1 MTAEVMKMREEEKRT
16 LKVKKLLRKRW
27 VLPATY
33 LSIAAILLSAF
44 IFMQTKDEATPNEA
58 KDSTEGLVVENN
70 DAIPVT
76 SADEI
81 IKMPVANEEEVEIV
95 GYFYDTNAS
104 PEEQEAA
111 LVYYNQTYYQNK
123 GIDIASK
130 DDDTFEVTAALSG
143 TVTKVE
149 EDELLG
155 YVVQITHAQDVVT
168 YYQSL
173 ANVIV
178 KEGETVK
185 QGDVI
190 GQAGRNMYNKDA
202 GIHVHFEL
210 RQKDVAVNPL
220 NYFNQPLQTLID
232 ADHAADE
239 NIESAEDDEAKNDE
253 NSENDRG
260 QKNNDSGRK
269 DENNRDVQSEQ

>member
-1 MTAEVMKMREEEKRT
+1 MREEEKRT

-253 NSENDRG
+253 NSENNRG